1 MLWVCVLHHVFIT
14 SSCWSHFTF
23 SLIGAEFKK
32 TDRSLLVSPDGS
44 SRVPFDPQQKPK
56 FGVLKAPPTP
66 LSANVKRTPAGKK
79 KGGAPK
85 STPKRRVVASDF
97 FWAFG
102 DGLMRKFILEFY
114 VLCICVCIWVTRI
127 KLLAS
132 VFPHS
137 VSDSFLCDRRTKR
150 RSGHDRIWS
159 CETQSWCVRIN
170 MSPEVH
176 HVCAA

>member
-1 MLWVCVLHHVFIT
+1 MKSSKGGSTSKTVSVTAANSSTCAPVVCSLDGVLCSNMLWVCVFHHVFIT
-14 SSCWSHFTF
+14 SSCWSHFSF

-66 LSANVKRTPAGKK
+66 LSANMKRTPAGKK

-97 FWAFG
+97 F
-102 DGLMRKFILEFY
+102 
-114 VLCICVCIWVTRI
+114 
-127 KLLAS
+127 
-132 VFPHS
+132 
-137 VSDSFLCDRRTKR
+137 
-150 RSGHDRIWS
+150 
-159 CETQSWCVRIN
+159 
-170 MSPEVH
+170 
-176 HVCAA
+176 